1 MITLSSLH
9 LLITAF
15 FVGLSGAVAPG
26 PLTAVTVDHTL
37 KKGFKAG
44 PLVAFG
50 HLLIEI
56 IIIILLVAGMN
67 TFFASDSVGGFIGLI
82 GGLVLFWM
90 GYKMFSDLLSGKITL
105 EKSGVQNSGKLDDK
119 IKGTD
124 KNVDGNSYTEKNS
137 SQKFIAK
144 LLDNPIT
151 AGTLTTFANPYW
163 FIWWATV
170 GAGYITFSLEQGLTG
185 ILFFSLGH
193 FLADLGWLSLIAFV
207 LATGK
212 KFISDKIYQGIVVF
226 LALFIIGMG
235 GYFIWSGYHLLA

>member
-1 MITLSSLH
+1 MSGLH

-15 FVGLSGAVAPG
+15 LVGLSGAVAPG

-50 HLLIEI
+50 HVIIEI
-56 IIIILLVAGMN
+56 IIILLLVAGMS

-105 EKSGVQNSGKLDDK
+105 EKSRDK
-119 IKGTD
+119 SYSKPD
-124 KNVDGNSYTEKNS
+124 KNIKEAEKNIDININVKES
-137 SQKFIAK
+137 NSKK
-144 LLDNPIT
+144 LRVRLLDNPIT

-170 GAGYITFSLEQGLTG
+170 GAGYITFSLEQGITG
-185 ILFFSLGH
+185 VLIFSIGH
-193 FLADLGWLSLIAFV
+193 FLADLGWLSLIAFI

-226 LALFIIGMG
+226 LAIFIIGMG
-235 GYFIWSGYHLLA
+235 GYFVWSGYHLLM

>member
-1 MITLSSLH
+1 MSGLH

-15 FVGLSGAVAPG
+15 LVGLSGAVAPG

-50 HLLIEI
+50 HVIIEI
-56 IIIILLVAGMN
+56 IIILLLVAGMS

-105 EKSGVQNSGKLDDK
+105 EKSRDK
-119 IKGTD
+119 SYSKPD
-124 KNVDGNSYTEKNS
+124 KNIKEAEKNIDMNINA
-137 SQKFIAK
+137 QKSNSKKFRVR

-170 GAGYITFSLEQGLTG
+170 GAGYITFSLEQGITG
-185 ILFFSLGH
+185 VLIFSIGH
-193 FLADLGWLSLIAFV
+193 FLADLGWLSLIAFI

-226 LALFIIGMG
+226 LAIFIIGMG
-235 GYFIWSGYHLLA
+235 GYFVWSGYHLLM